1 MVFRISRWII
11 RGLLR
16 LFFGFTVVGRHHE
29 PQAGPIIVVS
39 NHLSDLDPLVIGSA
53 LSRPVSYMA
62 KEELFKPPL
71 LRWWVTA
78 CGAFPV
84 RRGEPDR
91 RAFRTALEVL
101 RRGGVLVM
109 FPEGT
114 RGRDRTL
121 RPPEPGAAM
130 LALRTGAP
138 LLPAAILGTDLVF
151 PRDARRLRRSRITVR
166 LGAPIHIDGGAQL
179 SGMDGS
185 RRNREDVEEVGRL
198 YMREIG
204 RLLA

>member
-1 MVFRISRWII
+1 VVFRISRAIL
-11 RGLLR
+11 RALLR
-16 LFFGFTVVGRHHE
+16 LFCGFTVAGRQHE
-29 PQAGPIIVVS
+29 PRVGPVIVVS
-39 NHLSDLDPLVIGSA
+39 NHLSDLDPLVVGSA
-53 LSRPVSYMA
+53 LRRPTWFMA

-91 RAFRTALEVL
+91 RAFRTALEIL

-130 LALRTGAP
+130 LALRSGAP
-138 LLPAAILGTDLVF
+138 ILPVAVLGTDLVF
-151 PRDARRLRRSRITVR
+151 PRDARRLRRSKITVR
-166 LGAPIHIDGGAQL
+166 IGPPIRTDGTAQW
-179 SGMDGS
+179 SGVPGS
-185 RRNREDVEEVGRL
+185 RRSRDDVEAVGRL
-198 YMREIG
+198 FMEEIA

>member
-1 MVFRISRWII
+1 VIVRA
-11 RGLLR
+11 LLR
-16 LFFGFTVVGRHHE
+16 AFFGFTVTGRQYE
-29 PQAGPIIVVS
+29 PLRGPVIVVS

-53 LSRPVSYMA
+53 LRRPVSYMA

-71 LRWWVTA
+71 LRWWITA

-91 RAFRTALEVL
+91 RAFRTALEIL
-101 RRGGVLVM
+101 RKGGVLVM

-114 RGRDRTL
+114 RGHDRTL

-138 LLPAAILGTDLVF
+138 LLPLAILGTDQVF
-151 PRDARRLRRSRITVR
+151 PRDAHRLRRSQITVR
-166 LGAPIHIDGGAQL
+166 LGPSIHIDGMVHRFGV
-179 SGMDGS
+179 DGS
-185 RRNREDVEEVGRL
+185 RRNREDIEVVGQL
-198 YMREIG
+198 YMREIA